1 MRRPPQPEFRQHR
14 TLNGGAFAPGA
25 TIAQDSTIREAI
37 AFASAQNGRIRFK
50 SSVAG
55 VLSAKWLR
63 PSLDPAFSAQFDED
77 VDGTAGV
84 CVTGNPI
91 DVAVSADTEA
101 LMVVDCAGEGWLLL
115 EFTEPDVGAGTVTYC
130 NVAQL

>member
-14 TLNGGAFAPGA
+14 TLTGGAFAPGA
-25 TIAQDSTIREAI
+25 TITQDSTIREAI

-55 VLSAKWLR
+55 TLSAKWLR
-63 PSLDPAFSAQFDED
+63 PSLNPAFAAQFDEG
-77 VDGTAGV
+77 VDGSAGV
-84 CVTGNPI
+84 CATGNPL
-91 DVAVSADTEA
+91 DVGVSANTE
-101 LMVVDCAGEGWLLL
+101 VVMEVSCAGEAWLLL
-115 EFTEPDVGAGTVTYC
+115 EFTEPDSGAGTVTYC